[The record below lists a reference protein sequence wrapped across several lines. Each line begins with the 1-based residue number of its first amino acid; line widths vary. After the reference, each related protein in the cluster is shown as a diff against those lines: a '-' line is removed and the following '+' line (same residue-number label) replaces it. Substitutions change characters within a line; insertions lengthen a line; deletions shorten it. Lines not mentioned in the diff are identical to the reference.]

1 MVDDRRI
8 IHEIT
13 PLMGKDVLY
22 IADRHKKEFTY
33 PIHNHSVYELNF
45 VENAKGVRRIVGDS
59 QEVIG
64 DYDLCLI
71 TSPDLEHVWEQNEC
85 HSDDI
90 REITV
95 QFDFSMSDET
105 LFGRNPYASITRMM
119 QEAKK
124 GLSFPL
130 QAIMKVYGML
140 DTLSSVKDGFYA
152 VQQFLTI
159 LYELSR
165 CENARTLAS
174 SSYAK
179 VTVEDDS
186 RRILKVKNFI
196 SKNYMDEL
204 RLPELASLAGMS
216 SSAFSRFFKLHTG
229 RNISEYIIDLRL
241 GYAARMLVD
250 TAKSISEIGFDC
262 GFNNLS
268 NFNRIF
274 KKKKGCSPSE
284 FRESYHLYAFVRC
297 PAHHLL
303 YLGNIIITIR
313 NLHTGRGC
321 CDLYKSV
328 FHIVLIDYLYKSMEK
343 KRVFIQQQ
351 STIIY
356 VCHNDASPRPSQRCF
371 LLTPNSQS
379 SPRHSI

>member
-13 PLMGKDVLY
+13 PLMDKDVLY

-71 TSPDLEHVWEQNEC
+71 ASPDLEHVWEQNEC

-119 QEAKK
+119 QQAKK

-130 QAIMKVYGML
+130 QAIMKVYGLL

-284 FRESYHLYAFVRC
+284 FRESYHKTR
-297 PAHHLL
+297 
-303 YLGNIIITIR
+303 II
-313 NLHTGRGC
+313 
-321 CDLYKSV
+321 V
-328 FHIVLIDYLYKSMEK
+328 
-343 KRVFIQQQ
+343 
-351 STIIY
+351 
-356 VCHNDASPRPSQRCF
+356 
-371 LLTPNSQS
+371 
-379 SPRHSI
+379 

>member
-124 GLSFPL
+124 GLSVPL

-284 FRESYHLYAFVRC
+284 FRESYHKTR
-297 PAHHLL
+297 
-303 YLGNIIITIR
+303 II
-313 NLHTGRGC
+313 
-321 CDLYKSV
+321 V
-328 FHIVLIDYLYKSMEK
+328 
-343 KRVFIQQQ
+343 
-351 STIIY
+351 
-356 VCHNDASPRPSQRCF
+356 
-371 LLTPNSQS
+371 
-379 SPRHSI
+379 

>member
-13 PLMGKDVLY
+13 PLMGNDVLY

-250 TAKSISEIGFDC
+250 TAKSISEICFDC

-284 FRESYHLYAFVRC
+284 FRESYHKTR
-297 PAHHLL
+297 
-303 YLGNIIITIR
+303 II
-313 NLHTGRGC
+313 
-321 CDLYKSV
+321 V
-328 FHIVLIDYLYKSMEK
+328 
-343 KRVFIQQQ
+343 
-351 STIIY
+351 
-356 VCHNDASPRPSQRCF
+356 
-371 LLTPNSQS
+371 
-379 SPRHSI
+379 

>member
-71 TSPDLEHVWEQNEC
+71 ASPNLEHVWEQNEC

-124 GLSFPL
+124 GLSFPVA
-130 QAIMKVYGML
+130 AIMKVYGLL

-284 FRESYHLYAFVRC
+284 FRESYHKTR
-297 PAHHLL
+297 
-303 YLGNIIITIR
+303 II
-313 NLHTGRGC
+313 
-321 CDLYKSV
+321 V
-328 FHIVLIDYLYKSMEK
+328 
-343 KRVFIQQQ
+343 
-351 STIIY
+351 
-356 VCHNDASPRPSQRCF
+356 
-371 LLTPNSQS
+371 
-379 SPRHSI
+379 

>member
-59 QEVIG
+59 LEVIG

-119 QEAKK
+119 QQAKK

-284 FRESYHLYAFVRC
+284 FRESYHKTR
-297 PAHHLL
+297 
-303 YLGNIIITIR
+303 II
-313 NLHTGRGC
+313 
-321 CDLYKSV
+321 V
-328 FHIVLIDYLYKSMEK
+328 
-343 KRVFIQQQ
+343 
-351 STIIY
+351 
-356 VCHNDASPRPSQRCF
+356 
-371 LLTPNSQS
+371 
-379 SPRHSI
+379 

>member
-33 PIHNHSVYELNF
+33 PMHNHSVYELNF

-130 QAIMKVYGML
+130 QAIMKVYGLL

-165 CENARTLAS
+165 CENARILAS

-179 VTVEDDS
+179 VAVEDDS

-284 FRESYHLYAFVRC
+284 FRESYHKTR
-297 PAHHLL
+297 
-303 YLGNIIITIR
+303 II
-313 NLHTGRGC
+313 
-321 CDLYKSV
+321 V
-328 FHIVLIDYLYKSMEK
+328 
-343 KRVFIQQQ
+343 
-351 STIIY
+351 
-356 VCHNDASPRPSQRCF
+356 
-371 LLTPNSQS
+371 
-379 SPRHSI
+379 

>member
-90 REITV
+90 REITI

-250 TAKSISEIGFDC
+250 TDKCISEIGFDC

-284 FRESYHLYAFVRC
+284 FRESYHKTR
-297 PAHHLL
+297 
-303 YLGNIIITIR
+303 II
-313 NLHTGRGC
+313 
-321 CDLYKSV
+321 V
-328 FHIVLIDYLYKSMEK
+328 
-343 KRVFIQQQ
+343 
-351 STIIY
+351 
-356 VCHNDASPRPSQRCF
+356 
-371 LLTPNSQS
+371 
-379 SPRHSI
+379 

>member
-1 MVDDRRI
+1 MAEERRI

-33 PIHNHSVYELNF
+33 PIHNHSVFELNF
-45 VENAKGVRRIVGDS
+45 VENAKGVKRIVGDS

-85 HSDDI
+85 
-90 REITV
+90 
-95 QFDFSMSDET
+95 QFDFSMGTET

-119 QEAKK
+119 QEARK
-124 GLSFPL
+124 GLVFPL
-130 QAIMKVYGML
+130 KAILKVYGML
-140 DTLSSVKDGFYA
+140 DTLSTVKDGFYA

-165 CENARTLAS
+165 CEGARTLAS

-179 VTVEDDS
+179 VAVEDDS
-186 RRILKVKNFI
+186 RRILKVKNYI
-196 SKNYMDEL
+196 SKNYMDDL
-204 RLPELASLAGMS
+204 RLPALADLAGMS
-216 SSAFSRFFKLHTG
+216 PSAFSRFFKLHTG

-284 FRESYHLYAFVRC
+284 FRENYHKTR
-297 PAHHLL
+297 
-303 YLGNIIITIR
+303 II
-313 NLHTGRGC
+313 
-321 CDLYKSV
+321 V
-328 FHIVLIDYLYKSMEK
+328 
-343 KRVFIQQQ
+343 
-351 STIIY
+351 
-356 VCHNDASPRPSQRCF
+356 
-371 LLTPNSQS
+371 
-379 SPRHSI
+379 

>member
-250 TAKSISEIGFDC
+250 TVKSISEIGFDC

-284 FRESYHLYAFVRC
+284 FRESYHKTR
-297 PAHHLL
+297 
-303 YLGNIIITIR
+303 II
-313 NLHTGRGC
+313 
-321 CDLYKSV
+321 V
-328 FHIVLIDYLYKSMEK
+328 
-343 KRVFIQQQ
+343 
-351 STIIY
+351 
-356 VCHNDASPRPSQRCF
+356 
-371 LLTPNSQS
+371 
-379 SPRHSI
+379 